1 MNTNKKLFWL
11 VGASALTL
19 LILTICFSD
28 FQKTSAATFAQ
39 QQKLLPGVTASDNFG
54 SDICI
59 NGNTAVVG
67 APNDNLS
74 RGSAFVFVRV
84 DSSWTQQAVITAS
97 DGAVGDS
104 FGQSVSIDGD
114 RIIIGA
120 PNDDGT
126 VAPNQGSAYV
136 FTRTG
141 TTWTQDAK
149 ITQTS
154 GATSDGNF
162 GNDVSI
168 SGTTVV
174 IGASGYF
181 VGSFTG
187 SVFVYLATGTVWNL
201 QAEISANTGAN
212 RQSFDGYGKSVAI
225 NANSIIIGSPTRA
238 SSDGVSSFSNSGGA
252 YVFFRTG
259 TTWTQQALFSNIR
272 LGAANDQFGTS
283 VAIDGNTVAVGM
295 PFKERLLPITI
306 IFNVGSAFIYTRS
319 GTTWTQ
325 QQEIN
330 AGSLTGGDF
339 FGRNIS
345 LSGNTVVTS
354 AATSD
359 KVWFRSGTSWSQ
371 QSSLT
376 SSNSKSVSAS
386 GDTALT
392 SSLGF
397 VRAFLRTGTT
407 WAFQE
412 EFTAGEGETFG
423 QFARAV
429 ALSEDGKTA
438 VVGMP
443 NGDSDTATDA
453 GKAYVYDFDEN
464 SNSWRQSAVLTASD
478 GAFGDDFGVSVSIS
492 KDTIVIGAEL
502 TGDNRGSAYVF
513 TKTGTTWTQQA
524 KLIASDGADGDRFGF
539 SVDISGNT
547 VAIGAI
553 EANGHLPVDQGSVY
567 VFIRN
572 GTTWFQVQELH
583 ASDATGFEFF
593 GNAVSLKGDTL
604 VVGSVLS
611 DVGGNENQG
620 AAYVFRRITG
630 SWLQQQK
637 LFAADGEAN
646 NFFGQFLSVDGDR
659 VVIASRT
666 TNNLG
671 AAYVFKQTAST
682 WSLEQKLLDSEGV
695 PNDFGGSA
703 VDIDGDTILV
713 SASADDIVSA
723 NDNHGSVRVFVRSN
737 SVWSEAQI
745 LTASDGANEDRIGE
759 NGLAVSKN
767 TFFVGCPND
776 SNGAL
781 TSQGSAY
788 VFVANS
794 EDFFWNG
801 ATSSD
806 WNTGGNWNVGD
817 DPTTFDTVFIP
828 SVSVTN
834 EAGISNADASV
845 NDLFIN
851 AGRSLTIAT
860 GRTLIVHG
868 DLTLDGTI
876 TGGGTLIF
884 KGENFVANNTVS
896 VNEVRFPAG
905 IHKLSG
911 TGLFIPNTITVTA
924 DATLQLDSD
933 QTINRLVINAGGLV
947 TSTSARNLTFIGNGA
962 VLTNNG
968 SQSNFDVNNNITV
981 IFAGTQAQS
990 TGAGTFLQCNS
1001 LTVNNPSGVT
1011 LGQGAIVSQ
1020 VLSLQSG
1027 DLNTGIFSLQMS
1039 PAATSTGTG
1048 DVVGNVIRTG
1058 FTTTNTLSF
1067 GNPFNTIRFNSSGT
1081 LPTSVTVNLVKS
1093 FPPAFSNAVRR
1104 NYTITS
1110 LGGLNFSATVRLHY
1124 QDSELNGNSETT
1136 LGLWRRNATTWV
1148 NLGASSRN
1156 STDNW
1161 VELTG
1166 VAAFSPWAISSPAGP
1181 TAANVSVGG
1190 RVAAANGY
1198 GIRNVIVSLIDA
1210 DGTTRTARTSTFG
1223 YYNFDEVPVGTIIV
1237 SVASKRFTFADPTQV
1252 LSVSENVGD
1261 VDFTAIE

>member
-1 MNTNKKLFWL
+1 MNTNKKLFWF
-11 VGASALTL
+11 VGTSALIL

-28 FQKTSAATFAQ
+28 IQKTSAATFAQ
-39 QQKLLPGVTASDNFG
+39 QQKVVPGVSASDSFG
-54 SDICI
+54 SDISI

-67 APNDNLS
+67 AANDDNGK
-74 RGSAFVFVRV
+74 GSAFVFVRV
-84 DSSWTQQAVITAS
+84 GSTWTEQARLTAS
-97 DGAVGDS
+97 DSAFGDN
-104 FGQSVSIDGD
+104 FGQSVSVDGD
-114 RIIIGA
+114 RIIVGA

-126 VAPNQGSAYV
+126 VAPNQGSAYI

-141 TTWTQDAK
+141 TTWTQQAK
-149 ITQTS
+149 ITQAS
-154 GATSDGNF
+154 GATSNGNF
-162 GNDVSI
+162 GIDVGI

-181 VGSFTG
+181 VGTFTG
-187 SVFVYLATGTVWNL
+187 SVFVYLGSGTVWNL
-201 QAEISANTGAN
+201 QAEISGNTGAN
-212 RQSFDGYGKSVAI
+212 RQIADGYGKSVAI

-238 SSDGVSSFSNSGGA
+238 TSDGSSSFSRAGGA
-252 YVFFRTG
+252 YIYFRTG
-259 TTWTQQALFSNIR
+259 TTWTQQAL
-272 LGAANDQFGTS
+272 LGSISLGTADDQLGTS
-283 VAIDGNTVAVGM
+283 VAIDGNTVAIGA
-295 PFKERLLPITI
+295 PFRERLLPTTI
-306 IFNVGSAFIYTRS
+306 KFNVGWAFIYTRS

-325 QQEIN
+325 QQQIN
-330 AGSLTGGDF
+330 AGSTTAGDF
-339 FGRNIS
+339 FGRNIA
-345 LSGNTVVTS
+345 LSGNTVVAS

-371 QSSLT
+371 QQSLT
-376 SSNSKSVSAS
+376 SSNSRSVSAS

-397 VRAFLRTGTT
+397 VRAFFRTGTT

-412 EFTAGEGETFG
+412 EFTAGEGEQFG
-423 QFARAV
+423 QFGRAV

-443 NGDSDTATDA
+443 NGDSDTVTDT

-464 SNSWRQSAVLTASD
+464 SNSWRQTATLTASD

-492 KDTIVIGAEL
+492 QDTIVIGAEL
-502 TGDNRGSAYVF
+502 TGDNRGAAYVF
-513 TKTGTTWTQQA
+513 TRTGTTWTQQT
-524 KLIASDGADGDRFGF
+524 KLTAGDGADGDRFGF

-547 VAIGAI
+547 IAIGAI
-553 EANGHLPVDQGSVY
+553 AGNGPLPVDQGSVY
-567 VFIRN
+567 VFTRS

-583 ASDATGFEFF
+583 AGDAAGGEFF

-611 DVGGNENQG
+611 SVGGNQNQG
-620 AAYVFRRITG
+620 AVYVFRRITG

-666 TNNLG
+666 TDNLG
-671 AAYVFKQTAST
+671 AAYVFKQTAFT
-682 WSLEQKLLDSEGV
+682 WSLEQKLVDSEGV
-695 PNDFGGSA
+695 PNDFGGGA
-703 VDIDGDTILV
+703 VEIDGDTILV

-723 NDNHGSVRVFVRSN
+723 NDNHGSVRVFVRSD

-745 LTASDGANEDRIGE
+745 LTASDGANEDRIGQS
-759 NGLAVSKN
+759 GLAVSKN

-781 TSQGSAY
+781 TSQGSVY
-788 VFVANS
+788 VFVANA

-801 ATSSD
+801 ATTSD
-806 WNTGGNWNVGD
+806 WHTGGNWNVGD
-817 DPTTFDTVFIP
+817 DPTTFDRVFIP

-834 EAGISNADASV
+834 EPVISNSDVSV

-860 GRTLIVHG
+860 GRTLLVNG

-884 KGENFVANNTVS
+884 KGENFIANNTVS

-933 QTINRLVINAGGLV
+933 QTMNRLVINAGGIV

-962 VLTNNG
+962 VLTNGG
-968 SQSNFDVNNNITV
+968 SQLNFDVNNNITV
-981 IFAGTQAQS
+981 IFAGTQTQS

-1027 DLNTGIFSLQMS
+1027 DLNTGTFALQMS
-1039 PAATSTGTG
+1039 PAGTSTGTG

-1058 FTTTNTLSF
+1058 FTPINTLSF
-1067 GNPFNTIRFNSSGT
+1067 GNSFNTIRFNSSGS
-1081 LPTSVTVNLVKS
+1081 LPTSVTVNMVKS
-1093 FPPAFSNAVRR
+1093 FPSGFSNAVRR
-1104 NYTITS
+1104 AYTISS

-1124 QDSELNGNSETT
+1124 QDSELNGNSEAT
-1136 LGLWRRNATTWV
+1136 LGLWRNNGATWV

-1161 VELTG
+1161 VELAG
-1166 VAAFSPWAISSPAGP
+1166 VTQFSPWAISGPAVP

-1190 RVAAANGY
+1190 RIVSANGY
-1198 GIRNVIVSLIDA
+1198 GIRNVIVSLTDA

-1223 YYNFDEVPVGTIIV
+1223 YYNFDEVPLGTIIV
-1237 SVASKRFTFADPTQV
+1237 SVASKRFTFANPTQV
-1252 LSVSENVGD
+1252 ISVSDNVSD